1 MQLWLGQNTTN
12 QKKLHFAKW
21 VDKTLNQTKHQNMV
35 YGYMD
40 MAFKLSLKVMDNK
53 TRPSNLHMVVTN
65 VNSEELVKM
74 IILQMKVLMTTSS

>member
-1 MQLWLGQNTTN
+1 
-12 QKKLHFAKW
+12 
-21 VDKTLNQTKHQNMV
+21 MV

-53 TRPSNLHMVVTN
+53 TQPSNLHMVVTN